1 MNKVSFLTLGCK
13 VNQYETEAMQ
23 ELFKKDGFEIC
34 NEDEI
39 CDVYVINTCTVTNLS
54 DRKSRQFIS
63 KAKKLNPDAVLA
75 VVGCYAQVSPEEI
88 EAIPDVDVIIGTKQ
102 RARIVEL
109 CKESRRTNMKF
120 NIVSELTKDCGFDV
134 LSIENQES
142 KTRAYIKIQEGC
154 NMFCTYC
161 IIPYARGPIKSRD
174 INEIYEE
181 AKKLGDNG
189 YKEIIITG
197 IHVGSYGLDLKNEKI
212 RLIDVIEKISTVE
225 TIDRIRLSSIE
236 AGIISKDFL
245 DRIKNCKK
253 VCEHFHLSLQSG
265 SDTILKSMNRR
276 YTTEMFKKRVE
287 LIKEYFPDVALTTDI
302 IVGFPGETDELFDE
316 TMDFVKEIG
325 FSKIHVFK
333 YSPRKGTPAF
343 DYDNQVDGNVKKVRS
358 NKLILLAREMT
369 NQYLEKMMNKKHEV
383 LFEENINGNRLAGYS
398 RNYIRFNAQYDENLK
413 NKVVYGTGLSIEGE
427 EIFGICTG
435 IKS

>member
-23 ELFKKDGFEIC
+23 ELFKKKGYTVCTD
-34 NEDEI
+34 DEI

-63 KAKKLNPDAVLA
+63 RAKKLNKDAILA
-75 VVGCYAQVSPEEI
+75 VVGCYSQVAPDEI
-88 EAIPDVDVIIGTKQ
+88 AAIDEVDVIIGTKN

-109 CKESRRTNMKF
+109 CEEAKKSNLKF

-161 IIPYARGPIKSRD
+161 IIPYARGPIKSRPLE
-174 INEIYEE
+174 EIYLE
-181 AKKLGDNG
+181 AKKLAENG

-197 IHVGSYGLDLKNEKI
+197 IHVGSYGLDLNNNI
-212 RLIDVIEKISTVE
+212 RLIDVIEKISTVD

-236 AGIISKDFL
+236 AGIISEDFL
-245 DRIKNCKK
+245 NRLKNCEK

-265 SDTILKSMNRR
+265 CDKILKLMNRR
-276 YTTEMFKKRVE
+276 YTTSMYRKKVEM
-287 LIKEYFPDVALTTDI
+287 IKEIFPNVALTTDV
-302 IVGFPGETDELFDE
+302 IVGFPGETDEDFKQTLE
-316 TMDFVKEIG
+316 FVKEIG

-343 DYDNQVDGNVKKVRS
+343 DFKNQVDGNVKKFRS
-358 NKLILLAREMT
+358 NELILLSKEMT
-369 NQYLEKMMNKKHEV
+369 TTYLQNRLAEKHEV
-383 LFEENINGNRLAGYS
+383 LFEENVHGNRLAGYT
-398 RNYIRFNAQYDENLK
+398 RNYIRFNVPYSDNMK
-413 NKVVYGTGLSIEGE
+413 NKVVYCNGLSVEGE
-427 EIFGICTG
+427 EIFGLATK
-435 IKS
+435 IKI